1 MVVLDGIKRLLLL
14 VLVVMSSTRIK
25 PTVPFSLG
33 IPTLQYQNL
42 SDFFGRKERQ
52 GTFTYQPP
60 STRHLAEGLLEYL
73 FQRRPDRLVPIY
85 EGGTVPILGY
95 GYHSKLLGTFHSLD
109 VKLDWKNREH
119 SLEPRRRRKFL
130 GTILLTDWF

>member
-1 MVVLDGIKRLLLL
+1 
-14 VLVVMSSTRIK
+14 VMSSTRIK

-95 GYHSKLLGTFHSLD
+95 GYHSKLLGTFHSQGGWD
-109 VKLDWKNREH
+109 GY
-119 SLEPRRRRKFL
+119 SFC
-130 GTILLTDWF
+130 ILSVFSVFHKSCSYQQISRGLFSY